1 MCAGQSRSR
10 VGITPESTAGLRRDW
25 EEAGGVA
32 LTGHLTSINTGNNKH
47 RKPAAPQSRQA
58 LTPHAGLL
66 RDQINVLDYKIHEGS
81 HSYLW

>member
-1 MCAGQSRSR
+1 MLIIKLLLVLAGPAVAV

-47 RKPAAPQSRQA
+47 RKPPAP
-58 LTPHAGLL
+58 
-66 RDQINVLDYKIHEGS
+66 
-81 HSYLW
+81 